1 MASDEQTP
9 AVQTPAVQ
17 ELPSRIGALEE
28 RIDHLQ
34 HRLEGCAQDQDEF
47 RSVQSTRTEAV
58 DSRMTAFE
66 SVLRKLESSMEE
78 HVANVATE
86 MEENNTSTRKM
97 LSQAVNRIADQFD
110 AVQIS
115 LENAIKAREQD
126 REAMA
131 SSQEEHNKKL
141 HDEIDKRFEEI
152 RRKAD
157 ETEARQSAGLSSY
170 RENSDKT
177 FDVIFNRIDQL
188 ECVISESEERQLSS
202 AAAMKE
208 ALTLWQQGLETQMNS
223 IAAKYDEYK
232 QYTARLRKE
241 VHHLREENNVCHEGI
256 LKVFSQHAN
265 GLQDG
270 VGQLQQDAVALL
282 KVTKSLK

>member
-1 MASDEQTP
+1 MMGKTP
-9 AVQTPAVQ
+9 AVLTPAVQ
-17 ELPSRIGALEE
+17 ELPTRIGMLEE
-28 RIDHLQ
+28 RLDNLQ
-34 HRLEGCAQDQDEF
+34 HRLEGCAQDQDDF
-47 RSVQSTRTEAV
+47 RSVLSTRTEAV
-58 DSRMTAFE
+58 DSKMTAFE

-86 MEENNTSTRKM
+86 MEENNTSARKM

-115 LENAIKAREQD
+115 LENAIQAREQD

-131 SSQEEHNKKL
+131 SSQGEHNKKL
-141 HDEIDKRFEEI
+141 HDEMDKRFEEI
-152 RRKAD
+152 RQKAD
-157 ETEARQSAGLSSY
+157 EAEARQSAGLSSF

-177 FDVIFNRIDQL
+177 LNVIFNRIDQL
-188 ECVISESEERQLSS
+188 EAIISDSEEKQLSS
-202 AAAMKE
+202 TAAMKE

-223 IAAKYDEYK
+223 IAAKYEEYK

-241 VHHLREENNVCHEGI
+241 VHQLREENKTWHEGI

-282 KVTKSLK
+282 KVTKSFK